1 MNPMNTTTY
10 EIVANSNLRL
20 PTLDQGQYRG
30 SNNHMYGLLEV
41 DVTNVRQT
49 LKDLRRQGKAVSLTA
64 WIIKA
69 IAESIDKNKYA
80 QAMLLG
86 KHKLLLFDDVDF
98 ALPVE
103 RKIGGAYVPYPHFIR
118 SANRKTVYEIDREIE
133 NEVNKK
139 YHTDD
144 PLFEGSRMRKL
155 GFDLYC
161 AIPQFLRLRIMKIIL
176 KSPFKTK
183 KVCGTVGITTV
194 NISGRASGWILPTR
208 NAYNL
213 YFGIGSI
220 TKKPWVVNDEIA
232 IRDVLNLT
240 VCFNHDTIDGTPAR
254 RFMNDL
260 VTRIQKGEI
269 GV

>member
-1 MNPMNTTTY
+1 MNNKDY
-10 EIVANSNLRL
+10 EIVENANLRL
-20 PTLDQGQYRG
+20 PTLDQGQYRL

-41 DVTNVRQT
+41 DVTCIRQN
-49 LKDLRRQGKAVSLTA
+49 LKELRRQHKAVSFTA
-64 WIIKA
+64 WIIKT
-69 IAESIDKNKYA
+69 IGDCIDRNKYA

-86 KHKLLLFDDVDF
+86 KKKLLIFNDVDF

-103 RKIGGAYVPYPHFIR
+103 RRIGNNYIPYPHFIR
-118 SANRKTVYEIDREIE
+118 AANKKSVYEIDKEIE
-133 NEVNKK
+133 EEVNKK
-139 YHTDD
+139 FYTDD
-144 PLFEGSRMRKL
+144 PLFNGSKLKKL

-161 AIPQFLRLRIMKIIL
+161 AIPQFIRLWIMRIIL
-176 KSPFKTK
+176 RSPFKTK

-194 NISGRASGWILPTR
+194 NISGRVSGWIMPTR

-220 TKKPWVVNDEIA
+220 TKKPLVIDDEIK

-254 RFMNDL
+254 RFMSDL
-260 VTRIQKGEI
+260 VNLLHKGEV
-269 GV
+269 G